1 MRFLSNALRVV
12 PAALLLLLLL
22 TTARVAQAAGE
33 ASFSVRPASTQSTNA
48 AYFVYDAEPGQVI
61 QDDVLVINTGDA
73 PGTVRLYALDGMTG
87 PTGGIV
93 FPDADAP
100 RSQVGAW
107 VQLDETELTL
117 GPGESRTVGF
127 TVTVPRELRAGHHVG
142 GIAAQGTAVNQG
154 SGQFQ
159 VNVQTRV
166 VTAVQ
171 VNIPGPAVEHLTING
186 VTPSVQSSKQT
197 LLLALRNDG
206 NQMVKP
212 QGTVTIADG
221 EGRELHSIPLQVHT
235 FLPDTAID
243 YPVVIPDGPL
253 AAGDYQV
260 VVDLQYGAQGT
271 ARYEGTF
278 TIPEAQAAP
287 ESEATP
293 GEQSATVTAPAEQ
306 GLSIWMIVAVA
317 GAGLLAGLL
326 LAGGGLLIWRRRAAV
341 RRSEAPAAGQG
352 SGVSPIRPLVPLSH
366 ANTVRIRQS
375 EGDDEAGATQ
385 W

>member
-12 PAALLLLLLL
+12 PAVLLLLLAL
-22 TTARVAQAAGE
+22 TTAGAAQAAEE
-33 ASFSVRPASTQSTNA
+33 ASFSVQPASTQSTNA
-48 AYFVYDAEPGQVI
+48 AYFVYDAELGQVI
-61 QDDVLVINTGDA
+61 HDEVLVTNTGDA
-73 PGTVRLYALDGMTG
+73 PGTARLYALDGMTG

-107 VQLDETELTL
+107 VQLDETEVTL

-142 GIAAQGTAVNQG
+142 GIAAQGTAVNEG

-171 VNIPGPAVEHLTING
+171 VNLPGPAVEHVTIDG
-186 VTPSVQSSKQT
+186 VTPSVQGSKQT
-197 LLLALRNDG
+197 LVLGLRNDG

-235 FLPDTAID
+235 FLPDTAIE
-243 YPVVIPDGPL
+243 YPLMIPGEAL
-253 AAGDYQV
+253 AAGDYRV
-260 VVDLQYGAQGT
+260 VVDLQYGAQGA
-271 ARYEGTF
+271 ARYEGAF
-278 TIPEAQAAP
+278 TIPEAQAAQVDG
-287 ESEATP
+287 ATP

-352 SGVSPIRPLVPLSH
+352 SGMSTIRPFVPASRVST
-366 ANTVRIRQS
+366 ARTQQPN
-375 EGDDEAGATQ
+375 GDD
-385 W
+385 